1 MNSKIDKDRRFK
13 AAYPISHHGLQ
24 SVFQLLSKSVA
35 LQYIDDS
42 NVKQET
48 VAAHIT
54 SRDAP
59 SPVCKTT
66 QPPTSVNKIQNL
78 SYIDE

>member
-24 SVFQLLSKSVA
+24 SVFQLLSKPVA

-54 SRDAP
+54 SRNAP
-59 SPVCKTT
+59 SPVKNNS
-66 QPPTSVNKIQNL
+66 TSNLGKQN
-78 SYIDE
+78 SKFIIY